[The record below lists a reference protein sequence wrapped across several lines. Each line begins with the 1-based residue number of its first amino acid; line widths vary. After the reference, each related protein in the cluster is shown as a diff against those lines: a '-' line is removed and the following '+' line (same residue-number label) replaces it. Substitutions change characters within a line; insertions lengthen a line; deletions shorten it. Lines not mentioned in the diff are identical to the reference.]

1 MPLSKEQRHE
11 ERRKTLLVWLLNNG
25 SNYGYDIHKG
35 CKMRLWHMYPLLTE
49 LEAGDL
55 VTRTEDMSVK
65 RPPRIIYGLTERGR
79 AEALRLRRQS

>member
-1 MPLSKEQRHE
+1 
-11 ERRKTLLVWLLNNG
+11 
-25 SNYGYDIHKG
+25 
-35 CKMRLWHMYPLLTE
+35 MYPLLTE

-79 AEALRLRRQS
+79 VEALRLRRQS